1 MGDFKLSTYMTAHAV
16 RGFLRN
22 EELFRRFLSVV
33 RALNI
38 TRIYVENY
46 RDGLL
51 LGDDEVDAMVK
62 KLEGEFEL

>member
-1 MGDFKLSTYMTAHAV
+1 M
-16 RGFLRN
+16 
-22 EELFRRFLSVV
+22 FRRFLSVV

-62 KLEGEFEL
+62 KLEGEFELAGELQ